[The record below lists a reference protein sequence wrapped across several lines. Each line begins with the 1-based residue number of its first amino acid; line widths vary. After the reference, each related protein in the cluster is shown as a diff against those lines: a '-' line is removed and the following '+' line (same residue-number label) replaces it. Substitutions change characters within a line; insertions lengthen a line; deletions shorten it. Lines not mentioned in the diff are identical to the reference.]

1 MQIFWMEMKKIF
13 SWKMI
18 TLIVFVNVVLYFLL
32 FDFDI
37 KYFPNGRPS
46 LDHFKIEQQV
56 IPKYGAD
63 VDEQEYADFVKQYKR
78 KVEDANTYLQNDPQA
93 EAVGITSYEGFGN
106 VETNNQKQMDYR
118 DLVIFERNEDIFW
131 ELQAMEH
138 NIEQN
143 YKYRIISLESEIE
156 GATVAQQ
163 KHFEEML
170 RDEKYSFYTSTVL
183 DNFKNVKM
191 NMAIILFISIAILV
205 SPIFLRD
212 KLTNIEPLQYS
223 SKKGRGVYKTK
234 WLAGLAST
242 VLLTILLLV
251 FYLSIY
257 ATNHT
262 SSHFDLPLYAM
273 NNLYSWYDITFWQ
286 YIVLSVLVIFLT
298 ALLLGI
304 LSMAISTVV
313 SNAIGLIGV
322 QIVTIFI
329 MIAGVTIFLIGE
341 MVSVWHP
348 IWFVPLGYSLFFGV
362 VIVFM
367 LAIRKREMHRDIL

>member
-13 SWKMI
+13 SWKII

-37 KYFPNGRPS
+37 KNFPNGRPS
-46 LDHFKIEQQV
+46 LDLFKVEQQV

-63 VDEQEYADFVKQYKR
+63 IDEQEYADFVKQYER
-78 KVEDANTYLQNDPQA
+78 KVEDATTYLQNDPEA
-93 EAVGITSYEGFGN
+93 VAVGITSYKVLRNIED
-106 VETNNQKQMDYR
+106 NNQKQQDYR
-118 DLVIFERNEDIFW
+118 SLLIFERNEDLFW

-138 NIEQN
+138 NIEN
-143 YKYRIISLESEIE
+143 YKYRIISLESKIE
-156 GATVAQQ
+156 GATAAQR

-170 RDEKYSFYTSTVL
+170 RDEKYSFYTSIAL
-183 DNFKNVKM
+183 ENFNNVKM
-191 NMAIILFISIAILV
+191 NMSIILFISIAILV

-212 KLTNIEPLQYS
+212 KLTCMEPLQYS
-223 SKKGRGVYKTK
+223 SKKGRGIYKTK

-286 YIVLSVLVIFLT
+286 YIVLSVLVIFLV

-313 SNAIGLIGV
+313 SNTIGLIGV

-329 MIAGVTIFLIGE
+329 MIAGVTNFLIGD
-341 MVSVWHP
+341 MVGVWYP

-362 VIVFM
+362 VIVLM